1 MFETREWYEALK
13 EKLLEADDNDELS
26 DPSLPVLLLK
36 VELGLYLLEV
46 LDCAGEAVEAAWIWF
61 TNIEIA
67 DSKRKNL
74 NDKQRQALA
83 NACVLLRFGKFDWIA
98 ALKTYAALPPEWRC
112 YRIDLNDL
120 TLPVIR
126 EPNGPKYVTGRFTT
140 YNRCLSQEVMPY
152 HLRDK
157 KVAAPGTVVFK
168 TQYPRPRVITAVLD
182 EAAIKAVTSSNAPL
196 TLFRQEPRQKKR
208 VCITYADLLRV
219 AKELDDLEEKS
230 DIIPRT
236 QWVTL
241 VKDVIHY
248 RLFQA
253 NGQLGPANND
263 PLELCGHVHLPG
275 MVGAGKST
283 MAKLI
288 AIYGAL
294 YGNWRTTIVVSDVM
308 TAINLADSLN
318 RLLLK
323 KGEQPIAVPLLGR
336 STRYLHIARVSRSD
350 SLTEESWSL
359 RWLDTRCAI
368 QGMVA
373 ANELQEGPLRPGDE
387 PCERLYEKEADLD
400 DYTKRLVCPLL
411 AICPVH
417 QTYRDMPHAPIW
429 ITTPG
434 AMAKSRLP
442 LLTEPRQIHLGEL
455 IYHES
460 DLVVFDEVETIQQW
474 FDNEY
479 AVSQSL
485 IDTTGGALSTIDR
498 ITSDFLVR
506 ENSLSDH
513 NRRWI
518 TSEGRARE
526 VALYICDM
534 LRASV
539 TLKTWVGQR
548 YFTAFRL
555 FSDLSQRLLGI
566 TENQPA
572 PPSQQEQV
580 VRNLLDDFDRFHDD
594 NIMPPFKAT
603 MSPSI
608 AQLHRIADAILARS
622 GSAVDERTL
631 EVCESW
637 IRTYVPDID
646 NTLKTLQQRITAWEK
661 TEAVRR
667 RRSQASPT
675 ERPDEMKTFIL
686 RLEFAIAVSVLE
698 RLARIT
704 FDEWYNAP
712 PAIASKIRSEDRLQR
727 VPTDLV
733 GVLPTAPT
741 GSLFGFLYSDE
752 GKKADEGAPAE
763 PLPTRNR
770 RLLTFRYHSVGRW
783 YLLHFHDML
792 SQLGYPGPHVLS
804 LSGTSWLQDASSWHV
819 DVKPRGV
826 METNKKSRRAIES
839 CHFRFLPQ
847 SDDEGRPI
855 AVSGSGD
862 LEDSIWRL
870 TRELAGTPSPA
881 QCPLQRE
888 LQTLEDLARQK
899 PLYWKDR
906 QRILLFVNSY
916 DQVKQV
922 VAALLSKQPAWEYSI
937 YGLVQQRGDADE
949 QTDQWRSARQVM
961 GQHIGRSD
969 IESFAQLTKGHILVA
984 PMQAIGRGYN
994 ILNEDRL
1001 AAFGSV
1007 FFLTRPMPLPFD
1019 MVKRAQWMNRQVLD
1033 WCADDTNAVWQA
1045 TSYGQKGE
1053 QLRKKAH
1060 DEWDWYEGG
1069 PTGQTHG
1076 FQYLSEQ
1083 RKRDLAASLAG
1094 MIIQACGRLLRG
1106 GVPFRA
1112 TFVDAAWAP
1121 HTADPKSQERDTP
1134 KNSLLLAMIQ
1144 VLDGYCKHD
1153 PVAQAL
1159 YAPLVRALKRDFKS
1173 MLS

>member
-1 MFETREWYEALK
+1 MFETREWYEALR
-13 EKLLEADDNDELS
+13 EKLLDADDNDELNDS
-26 DPSLPVLLLK
+26 SLPTLLLQ

-46 LDCAGEAVEAAWIWF
+46 LGCTHEAVESVWAWL
-61 TNIEIA
+61 TNLDFA
-67 DSKRKNL
+67 DKKRKNL
-74 NDKQRQALA
+74 NGKQKQALA

-98 ALKTYAALPPEWRC
+98 ALKTYAALSPEWRC
-112 YRIDLNDL
+112 YRIDPNDL
-120 TLPVIR
+120 TLPLMR

-140 YNRCLSQEVMPY
+140 YKRALFQEIMPY
-152 HLRDK
+152 RVRDR
-157 KVAAPGTVVFK
+157 KVASSGPVVFK
-168 TQYPRPRVITAVLD
+168 TQYPRPRVITASLN
-182 EAAIKAVTSSNAPL
+182 EAAVNVASAANSSLLSFQQGP
-196 TLFRQEPRQKKR
+196 QQKKR
-208 VCITYADLLRV
+208 VSVIYADLLCM
-219 AKELDDLEEKS
+219 AKELDDLEDAS
-230 DIIPRT
+230 DIVPRT
-236 QWVTL
+236 QWVKL
-241 VKDVIHY
+241 VNDVIHY
-248 RLFQA
+248 RLFQV
-253 NGQLGPANND
+253 NGRLGPANSD
-263 PLELCGHVHLPG
+263 SLELSGHVHLPG
-275 MVGAGKST
+275 TVGAGKST

-288 AIYGAL
+288 AVYGAR
-294 YGNWRTTIVVSDVM
+294 YGNWRTTIVVSDIM

-318 RLLLK
+318 RILVK
-323 KGEQPIAVPLLGR
+323 KGEQPLAVPLLGR
-336 STRYLHIARVSRSD
+336 STRYLHISKVYRSD
-350 SLTEESWSL
+350 TFTEESWSP

-373 ANELQEGPLRPGDE
+373 VNELQEGPLRPGDE
-387 PCERLYEKEADLD
+387 PCERLYEKEIDLD
-400 DYTKRLVCPLL
+400 DYNKRLLCPLF

-417 QTYRDMPHAPIW
+417 QIYRDMPHASIW

-442 LLTEPRQIHLGEL
+442 IQIEPRQIPLGEL

-479 AVSQSL
+479 AMSQSL

-498 ITSDFLVR
+498 ITSEFLVR
-506 ENSLSDH
+506 ENTLSDH
-513 NRRWI
+513 ARRWI
-518 TSEGRARE
+518 TSESRARE

-534 LRASV
+534 LRGSG

-555 FSDLSQRLLGI
+555 FSDLSQKLLGVVA
-566 TENQPA
+566 NLPV
-572 PPSQQEQV
+572 SLQQEQAI
-580 VRNLLDDFDRFHDD
+580 RTMLDDFDRFHDD
-594 NIMPPFKAT
+594 NIMPPFKPAT
-603 MSPSI
+603 SLSVVH
-608 AQLHRIADAILARS
+608 LHRIADAILARS
-622 GSAVDERTL
+622 GSAVDERTIKM
-631 EVCESW
+631 CESW
-637 IRTYVPDID
+637 IHTYVPDIE
-646 NTLKTLQQRITAWEK
+646 NTLKMLKQKMAAWEK
-661 TEAVRR
+661 TEAMRK
-667 RRSQASPT
+667 RRSQASSS
-675 ERPDEMKTFIL
+675 ERPDDMNTFIL

-698 RLARIT
+698 RLVRIT

-727 VPTDLV
+727 VPPDLI

-741 GSLFGFLYSDE
+741 GSLFGFLYNDE
-752 GKKADEGAPAE
+752 GKKADESAPAE

-792 SQLGYPGPHVLS
+792 KPLGYPGPNVLS
-804 LSGTSWLQDASSWHV
+804 LSGTSWLPDASSWHV
-819 DVKPRGV
+819 DVKPLGV
-826 METNKKSRRAIES
+826 METNQKGRRAIEA

-847 SDDEGRPI
+847 LDDKGYPI

-862 LEDSIWRL
+862 LEDSVWRL

-888 LQTLEDLARQK
+888 LQTLENLARQK
-899 PLYWKDR
+899 PLLWKDR

-922 VAALLSKQPAWEYSI
+922 VAALLSKQPTWEHLI
-937 YGLVQQRGDADE
+937 YGVMQQKGDADD
-949 QTDQWRSARQVM
+949 QTDQWRPARQVM
-961 GQHIGRSD
+961 GQHIGRGD
-969 IESFAQLTKGHILVA
+969 IESFALLTNGKILVA
-984 PMQAIGRGYN
+984 PLQAIGRGYN
-994 ILNEDRL
+994 ILNEDRI

-1033 WCADDTNAVWQA
+1033 WCADDTHAVWQA
-1045 TSYGQKGE
+1045 SSYGQKGE

-1069 PTGQTHG
+1069 PTGQVHG
-1076 FQYLSEQ
+1076 FQYLTEQ

-1094 MIIQACGRLLRG
+1094 IIIQACGRLLRG

-1121 HTADPKSQERDTP
+1121 HTADPKSKERDTP

-1144 VLDGYCKHD
+1144 VLDGYCKRD
-1153 PVAQAL
+1153 PIAQAL
-1159 YAPLVRALKRDFKS
+1159 YSPLVKALKRDFKS
-1173 MLS
+1173 ILSK

>member
-1 MFETREWYEALK
+1 MFETREWYETLK
-13 EKLLEADDNDELS
+13 EKLVEADTNDELS

-46 LDCAGEAVEAAWIWF
+46 LGYAGEAVESVWVWL
-61 TNIEIA
+61 TNLEIA
-67 DSKRKNL
+67 DGRRKNL
-74 NDKQRQALA
+74 NEKQQQALA

-98 ALKTYAALPPEWRC
+98 ALKTYAALLPEWRC
-112 YRIDLNDL
+112 YRIDPNDL
-120 TLPVIR
+120 ALPVTR
-126 EPNGPKYVTGRFTT
+126 EPNGPKHVTGRFAT
-140 YNRCLSQEVMPY
+140 YKRCLSREIMPY
-152 HLRDK
+152 RLRDTK
-157 KVAAPGTVVFK
+157 TAPSGTVYFK
-168 TQYPRPRVITAVLD
+168 AQYPRPRVIAAVLD
-182 EAAIKAVTSSNAPL
+182 EAAIKTATSSNVSPA
-196 TLFRQEPRQKKR
+196 LFSGEPQQKKR
-208 VCITYADLLRV
+208 VSIAYADLLRM
-219 AKELDDLEEKS
+219 AKELDDREEQA
-230 DIIPRT
+230 DITPRT
-236 QWVTL
+236 RWATL

-248 RLFQA
+248 RLFRA
-253 NGQLGPANND
+253 DGQLSPANTD
-263 PLELCGHVHLPG
+263 PLDLCGHVHLPG

-283 MAKLI
+283 MTKLI
-288 AIYGAL
+288 AVYGAL
-294 YGNWRTTIVVSDVM
+294 YGHWRTTIVVSDVM

-318 RLLLK
+318 RLLVK
-323 KGEQPIAVPLLGR
+323 KGEQPLAVPLLGR
-336 STRYLHIARVSRSD
+336 STRYLHISRVHRSD
-350 SLTEESWSL
+350 TLTEESWSL
-359 RWLDTRCAI
+359 RWLDTRCAL

-387 PCERLYEKEADLD
+387 PCERLYEKETDLD
-400 DYTKRLVCPLL
+400 DYRKRLVCPLH
-411 AICPVH
+411 AVCPVH
-417 QTYRDMPHAPIW
+417 QMYRDMPHAPIW

-442 LLTEPRQIHLGEL
+442 SFIEPRHIHLGEL

-460 DLVVFDEVETIQQW
+460 DLVVFDEAEMIQQW

-479 AVSQSL
+479 AMSQSL
-485 IDTTGGALSTIDR
+485 IDSTGGALSTIDR
-498 ITSDFLVR
+498 ITGEFLVR
-506 ENSLSDH
+506 ENTLSDH
-513 NRRWI
+513 ARRWI

-534 LRASV
+534 LRASE

-555 FSDLSQRLLGI
+555 FSDLARRLLGI
-566 TENQPA
+566 TENPPA
-572 PPSQQEQV
+572 SSQQEQA
-580 VRNLLDDFDRFHDD
+580 VRTLLDDFDRFHDD
-594 NIMPPFKAT
+594 NIMPPFKAS
-603 MSPSI
+603 MSPSV

-631 EVCESW
+631 AVCESW
-637 IRTYVPDID
+637 IRTYVPDIED
-646 NTLKTLQQRITAWEK
+646 TLKALQQRIATREK
-661 TEAVRR
+661 TAAIPRT
-667 RRSQASPT
+667 RSQTPPA
-675 ERPDEMKTFIL
+675 RPDEMNTFVL

-698 RLARIT
+698 RLVRIT

-727 VPTDLV
+727 VPADLA

-752 GKKADEGAPAE
+752 GKKADEAAPAE
-763 PLPTRNR
+763 PLPARNR
-770 RLLTFRYHSVGRW
+770 RLLTFRYLSVGRW
-783 YLLHFHDML
+783 YFLHFHDL
-792 SQLGYPGPHVLS
+792 LARLGYPGPHVLS
-804 LSGTSWLQDASSWHV
+804 LSGTSWLPDASSWHV
-819 DVKPRGV
+819 DVRPRGV
-826 METNKKSRRAIES
+826 METNKECRRAIES

-847 SDDEGRPI
+847 KDNGGTPI
-855 AVSGSGD
+855 GVSGSGD
-862 LEDSIWRL
+862 LEDSLWRL

-888 LQTLEDLARQK
+888 LQTLEDLARRK
-899 PLYWKDR
+899 PRYWKDR

-922 VAALLSKQPAWEYSI
+922 VAALLSKQPTWESSI
-937 YGLVQQRGDADE
+937 YGLMQQRGDADE
-949 QTDQWRSARQVM
+949 QTDQWRSARQVI
-961 GQHIGRSD
+961 GQQIGRGD
-969 IESFAQLTKGHILVA
+969 IEGFAQVTKGRILVA
-984 PMQAIGRGYN
+984 PLQALGRGYN
-994 ILNEDRL
+994 ILNEDRV

-1033 WCADDTNAVWQA
+1033 WCADDTHALWQGS
-1045 TSYGQKGE
+1045 SYGQKGE

-1060 DEWDWYEGG
+1060 DEWDWFEGG
-1069 PTGQTHG
+1069 PTGQSYS

-1144 VLDGYCKHD
+1144 VLDGYCKRD
-1153 PVAQAL
+1153 PVAQTL
-1159 YAPLVRALKRDFKS
+1159 YAPLVKALKRDFKH